1 MRALATVATQVALI
15 ALAVGPGTAG
25 ASAAAAAPEGAAAAP
40 VATAPISLA
49 DLEPCERKGVPPR
62 LLCGKL
68 RLPYE
73 RADPSL
79 GSLGIAF
86 GVRPRSDRSTP
97 GRGAIIAIEGGPGY
111 GSIGSAST
119 YVNLLGDRL
128 RHRDLLVVDAPGTG
142 ASSALNCRLLQSG
155 RADDATGVAACA
167 RTLGERFG
175 SYRTQVAA
183 DNIDAIRRALGYD
196 DVQVY
201 GDSYGTYLAQSYAF
215 RHPDGLSALVLDS
228 AYPVRGESGWYP
240 SVWRTG
246 IRGLSIA
253 CRRSPDCRGDAGA
266 RLARFVRLLRETK
279 LGVGP
284 LLDRLGTAGYAP
296 PQSYLKI
303 DAAISAY
310 LHGNTAPYEALTRPG
325 RVGYG
330 KPGAYSHGEELA
342 VSCNDYPMIWDKEA
356 SPEQRQAQ
364 LQERVNAYP
373 KDAFAPFTPA
383 EIALSS
389 DVLYLACLS
398 APAPNALYQ
407 PPVAAD
413 APAPDAPTLVISG
426 ELDNV
431 TSPAEGRATA
441 ALFPRSRFWLFPDG
455 GHVASL
461 YGRNNPG
468 AKRIRAFLKKHG

>member
-1 MRALATVATQVALI
+1 MRRIAIGLAALATTL
-15 ALAVGPGTAG
+15 TAAAFAG
-25 ASAAAAAPEGAAAAP
+25 GILQPSSAAAMGAPTFVP
-40 VATAPISLA
+40 A
-49 DLEPCERKGVPPR
+49 DAIDPGDLSPCARKHVPPR
-62 LLCGKL
+62 LRCGKM

-73 RADPSL
+73 AADPSL
-79 GSLGIAF
+79 GSLPIAF
-86 GVRPRSDRSTP
+86 AVRPRLDRSKP
-97 GRGAIIAIEGGPGY
+97 SRGAVIAVEGGPGY
-111 GSIGSAST
+111 GSIGSART
-119 YVNLLGDRL
+119 YVNLLGERL
-128 RHRDLLVVDAPGTG
+128 DHRDLLVVDAPGTG
-142 ASSALNCRLLQSG
+142 ASRALDCRLLQSG
-155 RADDATGVAACA
+155 RADDDTGVAACA
-167 RTLGERFG
+167 RSLGERWH

-183 DNIDAIRRALGYD
+183 DNIDTIRKALGYE

-253 CRRSPDCRGDAGA
+253 CRRSTECHGDAGA
-266 RLARFVRLLRETK
+266 RLARFVKLLRKTK

-284 LLDRLGTAGYAP
+284 LLNRIGAVGYSP
-296 PQSYLKI
+296 PDSYLKL

-310 LHGNTAPYEALTRPG
+310 LRGNTAPYERMIAPG

-342 VSCNDYPMIWDKEA
+342 VSCNDYPMIWDKAA
-356 SPEQRQAQ
+356 SYPERQAQ
-364 LQERVNAYP
+364 LLASVNSYP
-373 KDAFAPFTPA
+373 QDAFAPFTPA
-383 EIALSS
+383 EIALSN
-389 DVLYLACLS
+389 DVLYRECLG
-398 APAPNALYQ
+398 APVPNALYQ
-407 PPVAAD
+407 PPVTATM
-413 APAPDAPTLVISG
+413 PAPDAPTLVVIG

-431 TSPAEGRATA
+431 TSPAEGSATA
-441 ALFPRSRFWLFPDG
+441 ALFPNAETYLFRGG

-468 AKRIRAFLKKHG
+468 AKRIRAFLKLHG

>member
-1 MRALATVATQVALI
+1 MRAGLATAL
-15 ALAVGPGTAG
+15 ALTTLAVGLVAARAGTDPGR
-25 ASAAAAAPEGAAAAP
+25 AAAAP
-40 VATAPISLA
+40 VVTAPISLS
-49 DLEPCERKGVPPR
+49 DLEPCARQGVPPR

-86 GVRPRSDRSTP
+86 GVRPRSDRSRP
-97 GRGAIIAIEGGPGY
+97 SRGAVIAIEGGPGY
-111 GSIGSAST
+111 GSIGSAGA

-167 RTLGERFG
+167 RTLGDRFG

-183 DNIDAIRRALGYD
+183 DNIDTIRRALGYD

-228 AYPVRGESGWYP
+228 AYPVRGESAWYP

-246 IRGLSIA
+246 IRALSVT
-253 CRRSPDCRGDAGA
+253 CRRAPTCSGDAGR
-266 RLARFVRLLRETK
+266 RLTRFVRVLRETK

-284 LLDRLGTAGYAP
+284 LLDRLAAAGYSP
-296 PQSYLKI
+296 PDSYLKL
-303 DAAISAY
+303 DAAISSY
-310 LHGNTAPYEALTRPG
+310 LRGERRPYERLTRPG

-342 VSCNDYPMIWDKEA
+342 VSCNDYPMIWDKA
-356 SPEQRQAQ
+356 AGAEQRQAQ
-364 LQERVNAYP
+364 LQARVNAYRR
-373 KDAFAPFTPA
+373 DAFAPFTPA
-383 EIALSS
+383 EVALSTS
-389 DVLYLACLS
+389 ALYLECLA
-398 APAPNALYQ
+398 APQPNALYQ
-407 PPVAAD
+407 PPVDAN
-413 APAPDAPTLVISG
+413 APAPDAPTLVVSG

-441 ALFPRSRFWLFPDG
+441 ALFPRSRYWLFPDG

-461 YGRNNPG
+461 YGRDNPG
-468 AKRIRAFLKKHG
+468 ARRIRAFLKQHG

>member
-1 MRALATVATQVALI
+1 MRRTAIVLATLAAALSVATPAS
-15 ALAVGPGTAG
+15 GTPRASTG
-25 ASAAAAAPEGAAAAP
+25 ADAR
-40 VATAPISLA
+40 ISLG
-49 DLEPCERKGVPPR
+49 DLSPCTRKYLPPR
-62 LLCGKL
+62 MLCGKL

-73 RADPSL
+73 AADPSL
-79 GSLGIAF
+79 GSLPIAF
-86 GVRPRSDRSTP
+86 AVRPRLERSKP
-97 GRGAIIAIEGGPGY
+97 SRGAVIAIEGGPGY
-111 GSIGSAST
+111 GSIGSART

-128 RHRDLLVVDAPGTG
+128 DRRDLLVVDAPGTG
-142 ASSALNCRLLQSG
+142 ASRALDCHLLQSG
-155 RADDATGVAACA
+155 RADDETGVAACA
-167 RTLGERFG
+167 RSLGERWH

-183 DNIDAIRRALGYD
+183 DNIDTIRKALGYD

-246 IRGLSIA
+246 IRGLQIA
-253 CRRSPDCRGDAGA
+253 CRRSQDCRGDAGA
-266 RLARFVRLLRETK
+266 RLARFVKLLRQTK

-284 LLDRLGTAGYAP
+284 LLNRIGALGYSP
-296 PQSYLKI
+296 PDSYLKL

-310 LHGNTAPYEALTRPG
+310 LRGRTAPYERMIAPG

-342 VSCNDYPMIWDKEA
+342 VSCNDYPMIWDKGA
-356 SPEQRQAQ
+356 SYAERQAQ
-364 LQERVNAYP
+364 LQASVNAYP
-373 KDAFAPFTPA
+373 KDAFTPFTPA
-383 EIALSS
+383 EIALTN
-389 DVLYLACLS
+389 DVLYRECLG
-398 APAPNALYQ
+398 APPPNALYQ
-407 PPVAAD
+407 PPVTD
-413 APAPDAPTLVISG
+413 TMPAPEAPTLVVIG

-441 ALFPRSRFWLFPDG
+441 ALFPNAETYLFRDG

-468 AKRIRAFLKKHG
+468 AKRIRAFLKQHG